1 MNKKRVLI
9 SAVVVTVMVGL
20 VYLQVR
26 EWQKFDWSR
35 FWSQTG
41 DVHWLD
47 IASAIALIYATYL
60 PRALR
65 WKIFLRPVCRT
76 TARRLMAPTIIGF
89 TGLALL
95 GRPGELMR
103 PYLIGRRTGL
113 SMSAQMA
120 VWTVERIFDTGAFA
134 VLVGVSLVASPS
146 LRDLPYFDRF
156 RHAGFVLVAV
166 VVGLTAFAIAVR
178 RNCRG
183 IAARVERALGK
194 VAPNV
199 GHKVAHKL
207 HAFGE
212 GLNTIHDA
220 AAFAQI
226 VALSLL
232 IWIFIALAYR
242 QTTHAYPAPL
252 VELGISHVI
261 LLMGFSIVG
270 STVQLPVVGGGAQ
283 LASIAALLH
292 VFAIP
297 HELAVSAGIMLW
309 LVTFIAVTPVGLA
322 LAHREHVSLTKVTR
336 ESVQEEAAEMEA
348 SDAEPGQ

>member
-1 MNKKRVLI
+1 MNRKHLLI
-9 SAVVVTVMVGL
+9 WAVVVAVMLGL

-26 EWQKFDWSR
+26 EWQKFDWGK

-41 DVHWLD
+41 DVRWLY
-47 IASAIALIYATYL
+47 IVSAIAFIYATYI

-65 WKIFLRPVCRT
+65 WKILLRPVCRT
-76 TARRLMAPTIIGF
+76 TARQLIAPTIIGF

-103 PYLIGRRTGL
+103 PYLIARRTCL
-113 SMSAQMA
+113 TMSDQMA

-134 VLVGVSLVASPS
+134 VLVALSLVASPS
-146 LRDLPYFDRF
+146 LRNLPYFDRF
-156 RHAGFVLVAV
+156 RQFPLFLLM
-166 VVGLTAFAIAVR
+166 VVGMTAFAITVR
-178 RNCRG
+178 RSYRG
-183 IAARVERALGK
+183 IAAWVERALGK
-194 VAPNV
+194 VVPAA
-199 GHKVAHKL
+199 GRKIAHKIS
-207 HAFGE
+207 AFGA

-220 AAFAQI
+220 GSFVQV

-232 IWIFIALAYR
+232 IWLLIALSYH
-242 QTTHAYPAPL
+242 QIVHAYPAPL
-252 VELGISHVI
+252 TELGISHVI

-283 LASIAALLH
+283 LATIAALLH
-292 VFAIP
+292 VFSIP

-309 LVTFIAVTPVGLA
+309 LVTFIAVTPLGLV

-336 ESVQEEAAEMEA
+336 ESAREQAAET
-348 SDAEPGQ
+348 

>member
-1 MNKKRVLI
+1 MV
-9 SAVVVTVMVGL
+9 SAVVLAVLAGL

-26 EWQKFDWSR
+26 EWRRFDWGE

-41 DVHWLD
+41 DVSWLH
-47 IASAIALIYATYL
+47 ILSAIALIYATYL

-65 WKIFLRPVCRT
+65 WKIFLRPVCN
-76 TARRLMAPTIIGF
+76 TAAGRLIAPTVVGF

-95 GRPGELMR
+95 GRPGELIR
-103 PYLIGRRTGL
+103 PYLIGRRTSL

-134 VLVGVSLVASPS
+134 IMMAIDLVAAPS
-146 LRDLPYFDRF
+146 LRDLPYFGRF
-156 RHAGFVLVAV
+156 RDAGFVLVAV
-166 VVGLTAFAIAVR
+166 VVGLTAFAIAMR
-178 RNCRG
+178 RNSRGVAAWVEHGFGG
-183 IAARVERALGK
+183 IAPNAAR
-194 VAPNV
+194 
-199 GHKVAHKL
+199 KVAHKL

-220 AAFAQI
+220 GSFAQL
-226 VALSLL
+226 VGLSLL
-232 IWIFIALAYR
+232 VWGMIALAYG
-242 QTTHAYPAPL
+242 QVVHAYPTPL
-252 VELGISHVI
+252 RHLRFSHAV

-297 HELAVSAGIMLW
+297 KELAVSAGIMLW
-309 LVTFIAVTPVGLA
+309 LVTFMTVTPLGLV
-322 LAHREHVSLTKVTR
+322 LAHREHVSLTR
-336 ESVQEEAAEMEA
+336 ISEESVAEEREIEAEETK
-348 SDAEPGQ
+348 SD